1 MSNNGPK
8 ARILLVED
16 DPTLG
21 YAVKESLKNNGYD
34 VTHCPDGETAWQQFT
49 KNIFDICLLDVILP
63 KKDGMALANQIRKQ
77 NEDIPILLLTSKAMD
92 DDKIAG
98 FKSGADDY
106 ITKPFNMQELLL
118 RLEVFLKRTKKKDDN
133 APTEFT
139 IGDLKFDFNNLLLS
153 ADKAKHQLTQR
164 EADLIRYLC
173 LNANRVLKREEIL
186 LNVWGREDYFLG
198 RSMDVFITKV
208 RKYLKDQ
215 KGGYMVSGLNLC
227 WNRKKKNR
235 SRKKKI

>member
-1 MSNNGPK
+1 MSNNGFK
-8 ARILLVED
+8 AKILLVED

-77 NEDIPILLLTSKAMD
+77 NEEIPILMLTSKSMD

-118 RLEVFLKRTKKKDDN
+118 RLEVFLKRTKKKEDN
-133 APTEFT
+133 TPAEIR
-139 IGDLKFDFNNLLLS
+139 IGSLRFDYNNLLLS
-153 ADKAKHQLTQR
+153 NTETEHQLTQR

-173 LNANRVLKREEIL
+173 MNANRVLKREEIL

-208 RKYLKDQ
+208 RKYIKEQPGVELQTIHGIGFKFTLPED
-215 KGGYMVSGLNLC
+215 K
-227 WNRKKKNR
+227 
-235 SRKKKI
+235 

>member
-1 MSNNGPK
+1 MAGK

-16 DPTLG
+16 DPTLSFV
-21 YAVKESLKNNGYD
+21 VKNSLQQAGYD
-34 VTHCPDGETAWQQFT
+34 VVHCPDGETAWQQFT
-49 KNIFDICLLDVILP
+49 KKSFDICLLDVVLP
-63 KKDGMALANQIRKQ
+63 KKDGMALANDIRRQ
-77 NEDIPILLLTSKAMD
+77 NENIPILLLTSKSMD

-118 RLEVFLKRTKKKDDN
+118 RIEVFLKRTMKKDDD
-133 APTEFT
+133 APTRFQL
-139 IGDLKFDFNNLLLS
+139 GDLTFDFTNLILS
-153 ADKAKHQLTQR
+153 GNGTEHQLTQR

-198 RSMDVFITKV
+198 RSMDVFVTKV
-208 RKYLKDQ
+208 RKYLKEQ
-215 KGGYMVSGLNLC
+215 PGVELQTIHGVGFKFVYTNAPTS
-227 WNRKKKNR
+227 
-235 SRKKKI
+235 

>member
-1 MSNNGPK
+1 MAGK

-16 DPTLG
+16 DPTLS
-21 YAVKESLKNNGYD
+21 YVVKNSLQQAGYD
-34 VTHCPDGETAWQQFT
+34 VVHCPDGETAWQQFT
-49 KNIFDICLLDVILP
+49 KKSFDICLLDVVLP
-63 KKDGMALANQIRKQ
+63 KKDGMALAHDIRKQ
-77 NEDIPILLLTSKAMD
+77 NENIPILLLTSKSMD

-118 RLEVFLKRTKKKDDN
+118 RIEVFLKRTMKKDDDS
-133 APTEFT
+133 PTQFKLGNLT
-139 IGDLKFDFNNLLLS
+139 FDFTNLILNG
-153 ADKAKHQLTQR
+153 DGVEHQLTQR

-198 RSMDVFITKV
+198 RSMDVFVTKV

-215 KGGYMVSGLNLC
+215 PGVELQTIHGVGFKFAYANAIID
-227 WNRKKKNR
+227 K
-235 SRKKKI
+235 